1 MSYIKPEDCKDGG
14 LYRIRSRNLQLGVYR
29 AECNSFIGIREKYDW
44 LQLAEELH
52 WDAGEPYGTVQPI
65 EFVEDC
71 PIRPLSS
78 CLENLEDHTE
88 MFEWLTQKE
97 SQYKK

>member
-14 LYRIRSRNLQLGVYR
+14 LYRIHSRNLQLGVYR
-29 AECNSFIGIREKYDW
+29 AECNTFIGIREKYDW
-44 LQLAEELH
+44 MQLAEELH
-52 WDAGEPYGTVQPI
+52 WDAGEPYGT
-65 EFVEDC
+65 
-71 PIRPLSS
+71 LSS